1 MARMSIA
8 EWTDGSAMPDVWWSF
23 SRRHEGMSQGVET
36 FRSHRGQLSVPSK
49 CANCGSD
56 VRIHI
61 SPKRNPHSRNLGKMV
76 TLKDHDLCRRCWRQ
90 LIRASREVLLAQP
103 PAGGRAEISPKV
115 V

>member
-1 MARMSIA
+1 MARISVA
-8 EWTDGSAMPDVWWSF
+8 EWTDGNGVPEGWWTF
-23 SRRHEGMSQGVET
+23 TRRHQGMSQGVET

-61 SPKRNPHSRNLGKMV
+61 SPKRNPQSRNLGKMV

-103 PAGGRAEISPKV
+103 PAGRPSEVSPEV
-115 V
+115 I

>member
-23 SRRHEGMSQGVET
+23 SRRHERMSQGVET